1 MVQPRQLATGEVS
14 VNLRISPQ
22 VRLCLPNLTSVT
34 VTIDGR
40 IMLDARPI
48 EEEPG
53 PAAGA
58 EAALGVVLRVG
69 DRLSV
74 EITVTSERVAT
85 IVSLLREFL
94 CQVNHCGLTFGISSG
109 DAPADDATKAATG
122 SLRPRERRV
131 LELIERGYSNKEI
144 AREIGV
150 GVETVKSNVKQIF
163 RKLAVDRR
171 MAAVARARTLGLLS
185 K

>member
-1 MVQPRQLATGEVS
+1 
-14 VNLRISPQ
+14 
-22 VRLCLPNLTSVT
+22 
-34 VTIDGR
+34 
-40 IMLDARPI
+40 
-48 EEEPG
+48 
-53 PAAGA
+53 
-58 EAALGVVLRVG
+58 
-69 DRLSV
+69 V

-85 IVSLLREFL
+85 TVSLLREFL
-94 CQVNHCGLTFGISSG
+94 CQVSHCGLTFGVSSG